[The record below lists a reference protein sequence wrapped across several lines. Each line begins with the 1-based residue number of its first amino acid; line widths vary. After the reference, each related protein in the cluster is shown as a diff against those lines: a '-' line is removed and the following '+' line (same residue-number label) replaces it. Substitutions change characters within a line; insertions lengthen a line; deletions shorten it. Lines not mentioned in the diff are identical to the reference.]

1 MTTATKTADLYRTL
15 CKRWLTPL
23 EAVEACGIFSLS
35 QRCGEFRRQGHTVI
49 DEWVTLPSGSRVKKY
64 RIVRPTTWTA

>member
-1 MTTATKTADLYRTL
+1 MNTSTKTSDLYRTL

-35 QRCGEFRRQGHTVI
+35 QRCGEFRREGHVVL
-49 DEWVTLPSGSRVKKY
+49 DRWVTLPSGSRVKAYTISK
-64 RIVRPTTWTA
+64 PTKWTA